1 MSDRISLRQI
11 QEASLATISLAR
23 DEVQALFA
31 PYSEFPS
38 DVAQTLRQLVW
49 YLSKEAKRFPFW

>member
-1 MSDRISLRQI
+1 MSDRISLGQI

-38 DVAQTLRQLVW
+38 DVAQTLRLVW
-49 YLSKEAKRFPFW
+49 YLSKEAKRLPFW